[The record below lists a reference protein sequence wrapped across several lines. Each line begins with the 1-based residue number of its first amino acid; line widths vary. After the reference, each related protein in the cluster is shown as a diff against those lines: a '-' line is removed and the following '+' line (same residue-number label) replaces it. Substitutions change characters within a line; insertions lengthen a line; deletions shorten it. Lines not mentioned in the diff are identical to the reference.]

1 MMDWKTKADELQNA
15 AERIIYLEEIYNK
28 VQSEMQ
34 WNAMQFHS
42 ADEEHEESWFTEPEE
57 DDYNYRRYLTYKEV
71 LAAIEKLVK

>member
-1 MMDWKTKADELQNA
+1 MMDWTTKAEELHNA
-15 AERIIYLEEIYNK
+15 AERITYLEEIYNK

-42 ADEEHEESWFTEPEE
+42 ADDEHEETWFTEPEE
-57 DDYNYRRYLTYKEV
+57 DDYNYRRYQAYQEV

>member
-1 MMDWKTKADELQNA
+1 MMDWTTKAEELHNA
-15 AERIIYLEEIYNK
+15 AERITYLEEIYNK

-34 WNAMQFHS
+34 WNAMTFHS
-42 ADEEHEESWFTEPEE
+42 ADDEHEEMWFTEPEE